1 MFEQQVAT
9 LKTLKLDIPDLIL
22 AIKLLKG
29 VNLPENE
36 KKMARLACKTMT
48 FEEAKNSLLAMTD
61 DVDKISSKN
70 GVVSVKREQMDGDTF
85 TFYNEEN
92 VCTRCQSSFN
102 LEDQGEEVM
111 CNSQKRYY
119 QSKGRGPIEKKRR
132 CFRCGSLRHWVKECP
147 EKIHKIVRSK
157 QDYNN
162 SNHPPNRRRRIYYE
176 EVDESESED
185 EQPTDESSRA
195 IFFQSDVGNEVEDIL
210 LVGQTIN
217 QAVLD
222 CGASQTV
229 CGTEW
234 YQCYLDSLGDEQLN
248 QITESPSS
256 TVFKFGVGSLKALK
270 QASIPVTI
278 CGRNIFLSVQIVK
291 TDIPLLLSL
300 SSMKKLG
307 MNLDLPN
314 DRVIIKDSSKNK
326 KIFKLNVSTTG
337 HYVIPIMEQNPTSDI
352 ETENETFKQILVE
365 ETSSN
370 QIKNK
375 SPQEV
380 AMKLHRRFAH
390 ASSNQLIRLLNNANI
405 KNKAVFDEL
414 KNVEKI
420 CEFCTKHKRAS
431 PLPSVSIP
439 LAYSFNEMVSMDLK
453 QINNKWVL
461 HCIDYVTRFSAAHPV
476 KDKSPEEII
485 EKFFMIWISIFG
497 PPKKVFSD
505 NGGEFIGDK
514 TIAMCNAF
522 NIEPKF
528 TASESPFSNGIC
540 ERHNAL
546 IGSMTE
552 KVIEDIGCKLSIAL
566 MWATHAKNSLI
577 NVFGFSPYQLVFGHN
592 PNIPGNQENK
602 LPALTST
609 TSYQI
614 VADHLN
620 SLHKAREAYIQAE
633 NSDRIR
639 RALIGRIFNGTHQ
652 KFCVGDR
659 VYYKRADGSWHGPGY
674 VIAQNGCQVLVKTGS
689 RTLIKVH
696 PCKIILKEEADNKLK
711 DTHSESTKQPKHQK
725 QQSAN
730 EEQYVDEEICNDG
743 ITHDTEES
751 STQAKNDNGLTLN
764 DQSANSIN
772 DQIIQPKSEL
782 QKMASVKAGDHI
794 TFRESEEDD
803 WKSAIIQSRAGKAG
817 GKHSSWYNV
826 KRPDETKLSINLDT
840 VDWKFKEGI
849 ESAAQEFSEQHAAET
864 LVLTSVEKNENKFTL
879 AKQTE
884 IDNWKKFKVFSAVQ
898 RDEYPDVDV
907 LSCRWVTEAKQ
918 KEEGIQ
924 YRARLVVRGFEELDA
939 PQADSPTAN
948 KCVIRMFLA
957 ICNMLSYNLKS
968 LDVKTAFLQS
978 DFIERV
984 VLIKPPKEFRE
995 DSNTVWKLNKF
1006 VYGLNDAARVWFLTV
1021 RKKLTEFGCKAI
1033 DLDNSVFVLH
1043 HQNKLSGFAVI
1054 HVDDFLIGGDA
1065 LFHEKVIKKLEQ
1077 AFIIGSQKIK
1087 DFKFI
1092 GWNVCQYKSGI
1103 YVDQIDYQQS
1113 ILPVELEDA
1122 RKGQV
1127 DYELNCEE
1135 KKNYQG
1141 VLGKLQWITSQ
1152 SRPDL
1157 RFAALELSTRAGK
1170 PTVADVIKLNAVVRK
1185 LKKRS
1190 IKIMFPSITPD
1201 SSNLKIYAFADAALS
1216 NLPDRISSTRGSVIF
1231 LVSENKA
1238 SVLSWASKKIQRVV
1252 KDVINA
1258 ECIAL
1263 SLCIDEAMVLRD
1275 AVLQSL
1281 LLNNSPKMVPIYAFT
1296 DSKSLW
1302 ANIHST
1308 NQASDLK
1315 LRREVQCIR

>member
-48 FEEAKNSLLAMTD
+48 FEEARNSLLAITD

-102 LEDQGEEVM
+102 LEDQGKEVTY
-111 CNSQKRYY
+111 NSQKRYS

-217 QAVLD
+217 QTVLD

-229 CGTEW
+229 WGTEW
-234 YQCYLDSLGDEQLN
+234 YQCYLNSLGDEQLN

-307 MNLDLPN
+307 MNRDLPN

-326 KIFKLNVSTTG
+326 KVFKLNVSTTG

-352 ETENETFKQILVE
+352 ETENETFKQILVA

-405 KNKAVFDEL
+405 KNKAVLDEL

-497 PPKKVFSD
+497 PPQKVFSD
-505 NGGEFIGDK
+505 NGGEFIADK

-546 IGSMTE
+546 IGNMT
-552 KVIEDIGCKLSIAL
+552 
-566 MWATHAKNSLI
+566 
-577 NVFGFSPYQLVFGHN
+577 
-592 PNIPGNQENK
+592 
-602 LPALTST
+602 
-609 TSYQI
+609 
-614 VADHLN
+614 
-620 SLHKAREAYIQAE
+620 
-633 NSDRIR
+633 
-639 RALIGRIFNGTHQ
+639 
-652 KFCVGDR
+652 
-659 VYYKRADGSWHGPGY
+659 
-674 VIAQNGCQVLVKTGS
+674 
-689 RTLIKVH
+689 
-696 PCKIILKEEADNKLK
+696 
-711 DTHSESTKQPKHQK
+711 
-725 QQSAN
+725 
-730 EEQYVDEEICNDG
+730 
-743 ITHDTEES
+743 
-751 STQAKNDNGLTLN
+751 
-764 DQSANSIN
+764 
-772 DQIIQPKSEL
+772 
-782 QKMASVKAGDHI
+782 
-794 TFRESEEDD
+794 
-803 WKSAIIQSRAGKAG
+803 
-817 GKHSSWYNV
+817 
-826 KRPDETKLSINLDT
+826 
-840 VDWKFKEGI
+840 
-849 ESAAQEFSEQHAAET
+849 
-864 LVLTSVEKNENKFTL
+864 
-879 AKQTE
+879 
-884 IDNWKKFKVFSAVQ
+884 
-898 RDEYPDVDV
+898 
-907 LSCRWVTEAKQ
+907 
-918 KEEGIQ
+918 
-924 YRARLVVRGFEELDA
+924 
-939 PQADSPTAN
+939 
-948 KCVIRMFLA
+948 
-957 ICNMLSYNLKS
+957 
-968 LDVKTAFLQS
+968 
-978 DFIERV
+978 
-984 VLIKPPKEFRE
+984 
-995 DSNTVWKLNKF
+995 
-1006 VYGLNDAARVWFLTV
+1006 
-1021 RKKLTEFGCKAI
+1021 
-1033 DLDNSVFVLH
+1033 
-1043 HQNKLSGFAVI
+1043 
-1054 HVDDFLIGGDA
+1054 
-1065 LFHEKVIKKLEQ
+1065 
-1077 AFIIGSQKIK
+1077 
-1087 DFKFI
+1087 
-1092 GWNVCQYKSGI
+1092 
-1103 YVDQIDYQQS
+1103 
-1113 ILPVELEDA
+1113 
-1122 RKGQV
+1122 
-1127 DYELNCEE
+1127 
-1135 KKNYQG
+1135 
-1141 VLGKLQWITSQ
+1141 
-1152 SRPDL
+1152 
-1157 RFAALELSTRAGK
+1157 
-1170 PTVADVIKLNAVVRK
+1170 
-1185 LKKRS
+1185 
-1190 IKIMFPSITPD
+1190 
-1201 SSNLKIYAFADAALS
+1201 
-1216 NLPDRISSTRGSVIF
+1216 
-1231 LVSENKA
+1231 
-1238 SVLSWASKKIQRVV
+1238 
-1252 KDVINA
+1252 
-1258 ECIAL
+1258 
-1263 SLCIDEAMVLRD
+1263 
-1275 AVLQSL
+1275 
-1281 LLNNSPKMVPIYAFT
+1281 
-1296 DSKSLW
+1296 
-1302 ANIHST
+1302 
-1308 NQASDLK
+1308 
-1315 LRREVQCIR
+1315 